1 MAHNSWAGVSE
12 AMKSCRVENL
22 TSSWV
27 VVAHA
32 GGRQKPEDHKVSLVD
47 RPRRVSDSQ
56 GNTDKA
62 CLENPNKQTK
72 LTSETLVPGAPPR
85 PHHPLKNI

>member
-1 MAHNSWAGVSE
+1 MAYNSWAGVSE

-32 GGRQKPEDHKVSLVD
+32 GGRQKPEDHKASLVD
-47 RPRRVSDSQ
+47 REEFQTARATQIKPVSKTQ
-56 GNTDKA
+56 TNK
-62 CLENPNKQTK
+62 PN
-72 LTSETLVPGAPPR
+72 
-85 PHHPLKNI
+85 